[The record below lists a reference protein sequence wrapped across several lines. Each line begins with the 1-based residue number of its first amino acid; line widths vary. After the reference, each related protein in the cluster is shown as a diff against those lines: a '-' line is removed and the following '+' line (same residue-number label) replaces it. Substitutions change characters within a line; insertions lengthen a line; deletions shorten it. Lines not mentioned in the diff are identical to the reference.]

1 MTNLGPAPIGS
12 FSIIKPLSAMTTSPG
27 FMKPKKPESLT
38 MHLSE
43 LLPPIPGEK
52 KQIMLLSVIA
62 IRYLIVFDFLYSLHV
77 KAIEIEAQSNW
88 EYLDLLKIND
98 SRVILDPLTIEDWS
112 EERDSI
118 SMWPKVLFSDLFMY
132 VNEANTALRK
142 SLCILGGWLG

>member
-1 MTNLGPAPIGS
+1 MT
-12 FSIIKPLSAMTTSPG
+12 
-27 FMKPKKPESLT
+27 
-38 MHLSE
+38 
-43 LLPPIPGEK
+43 
-52 KQIMLLSVIA
+52 
-62 IRYLIVFDFLYSLHV
+62 

-142 SLCILGGWLG
+142 SLCILGGWLAYFTTVCRPSERISVTPYSVWIACLQITGKILSAWCSCTAGKRQELCSNA